1 MLMSVSRMKLAT
13 VVGPIRDF
21 DAVVLDCVVGHE
33 FHPESAVSVM
43 RKLKGLSPFET
54 ANPYLDNLRR
64 VERLMS
70 LLGITPPRKEAAAA
84 PFDAEKAEAAI
95 TELEKRT
102 EALLA
107 EREDCAARAA
117 EDVQLFNQ
125 LQVLHDVNIPIED
138 LYNVTYMKFRFGRL
152 PRDIFTHFYP
162 VIKDRPD
169 VFFFTTDTQRD
180 YIYGM
185 YMMPREGADKVDALF
200 TSLQFD
206 RIRLSERLTGSS
218 EEAEQMIRTD
228 LEQHRRRLE
237 EIEKEMVKIAE
248 TERPLLDEAYR
259 FYRRVSGAFEIRR
272 YAAHT
277 DESFYLIGW
286 IPEKEF
292 KTFERAFSLWEDVNC
307 ILVEEDEQKT
317 MPEFMPP
324 TKLKNSPIFRPFE
337 PFVSMYGLPSYN
349 EIDPTPLVAL
359 TYPLIF
365 GVMFGDIGHAALL
378 LAAGLLLWKLKGM
391 WLGKVLCYCA
401 AGSAAFGF
409 AYGSVFGDE
418 HLLPGFKVLASSEA
432 IFSIL
437 SVTIYAGSALVALS
451 VVLNILNGIKQRDW
465 EKILFGPASL
475 TGIVMYAGI
484 VFAVLPFLGFGMSPF
499 PAPALMAMILLPA
512 LIVFFKEPITHLF
525 ERKPFKFEE
534 GFGGFFISSFF
545 ELFDVFLSFI
555 TNSISFL
562 RVGAY
567 AIAHASLME
576 VVFDM
581 AAAPDGSRNI
591 AVLIIGNLIVAG
603 LEAVLVAIQVLRL
616 EYYEIFGRFF
626 SGAGKAYKPL
636 GSEEA

>member
-1 MLMSVSRMKLAT
+1 MSVSRMKLAT
-13 VVGPIRDF
+13 VVGPMRDF
-21 DAVVLDCVVGHE
+21 DAVVLDCIVGHE

-43 RKLKGLSPFET
+43 KKLKGLYPFDT
-54 ANPYLDNLRR
+54 ANPYLDKLRR
-64 VERLMS
+64 TERLMS
-70 LLGITPPRKEAAAA
+70 LLGIAPLRKNSASL
-84 PFDAEKAEAAI
+84 PFDADKAEEDL
-95 TELEKRT
+95 TKLEGRIET
-102 EALLA
+102 LMA

-125 LQVLHDVNIPIED
+125 LQVLQDVNIPIED

-152 PRDIFTHFYP
+152 PRDIFNHFYP

-180 YIYGM
+180 YVYGM

-218 EEAEQMIRTD
+218 EEAEQMIRSD
-228 LEQHRRRLE
+228 LEQRRVRMD
-237 EIEKEMVKIAE
+237 EIGKELVSIAE
-248 TERPLLDEAYR
+248 AERGMLDAAYH
-259 FYRRVSGAFEIRR
+259 FYKRVSGAFEIRR

-292 KTFERAFSLWEDVNC
+292 KTFEQTFGRWEEVNC
-307 ILVEEDEQKT
+307 ILVEEDEQEA
-317 MPEFMPP
+317 MPEFTPP
-324 TKLKNSPIFRPFE
+324 TKLKNSPVFRPFE
-337 PFVSMYGLPSYN
+337 PFVSMYGLPAYN

-365 GVMFGDIGHAALL
+365 GVMFGDIGHAVLLL
-378 LAAGLLLWKLKGM
+378 LAGILLWKLKGM

-401 AGSAAFGF
+401 AGSAAFGLV
-409 AYGSVFGDE
+409 YGSVFGDE
-418 HLLPGFKVLASSEA
+418 HLLPGFKVLESSEA

-437 SVTIYAGSALVALS
+437 SVTIYAGSVLVALS
-451 VVLNILNGIKQRDW
+451 VVLNILNGIKQRNW
-465 EKILFGPASL
+465 EKVLFGPASL
-475 TGIVMYAGI
+475 IGLIMYTGV
-484 VFAVLPFLGFGMSPF
+484 VFAVLPFLGFGTSPF
-499 PAPALMAMILLPA
+499 PFPVLAAMILVPTV
-512 LIVFFKEPITHLF
+512 IVFFKEPITHLF
-525 ERKPFKFEE
+525 EKKPVRFEE

-576 VVFDM
+576 VVFNM
-581 AAAPDGSRNI
+581 ATAPDGSRNI
-591 AVLIIGNLIVAG
+591 FVLIIGNLIVAG

-636 GSEEA
+636 GSE

>member
-1 MLMSVSRMKLAT
+1 MSVSRMKLAT
-13 VVGPIRDF
+13 VVGPLRDF

-43 RKLKGLSPFET
+43 RKLKGLSPFDT
-54 ANPYLDNLRR
+54 SNQYLDNLRR

-70 LLGITPPRKEAAAA
+70 LLGIKPSRKTAPDE
-84 PFDAEKAEAAI
+84 PFDAERAGEALAGLEARIEALMKEREEAAA
-95 TELEKRT
+95 RSD
-102 EALLA
+102 
-107 EREDCAARAA
+107 EDA
-117 EDVQLFNQ
+117 QLFNQ
-125 LQVLHDVNIPIED
+125 LKVLRDVNMPIEE

-152 PRDIFTHFYP
+152 PRDIFNHFYP
-162 VIKDRPD
+162 VIKDRHD

-180 YIYGM
+180 YVYGM
-185 YMMPREGADKVDALF
+185 YMVPREGADKVDALF

-218 EEAEQMIRTD
+218 EEAEHTVRSD
-228 LEQHRRRLE
+228 LEQCKRRIE
-237 EIEKEMVKIAE
+237 EIGKELTAIAD
-248 TERPLLDEAYR
+248 TERGALEAAYR

-272 YAAHT
+272 FAAHT
-277 DESFYLIGW
+277 EESFYLIGW

-292 KTFERAFSLWEDVNC
+292 STFEKVFSRWEEVNF
-307 ILVEEDEQKT
+307 ILVEEEEQAA
-317 MPEFMPP
+317 MPEFTPP
-324 TKLKNSPIFRPFE
+324 TKLKNSPLFRPFE
-337 PFVSMYGLPSYN
+337 PFVEMYGLPSYN

-365 GVMFGDIGHAALL
+365 GVMFGDIGHAVLL
-378 LAAGLLLWKLKGM
+378 LLAGLLLWQLKGM

-401 AGSAAFGF
+401 AGSAVFGF
-409 AYGSVFGDE
+409 VYGSVFGDE
-418 HLLPGFKVLASSEA
+418 HLLPGFKVLESSEA

-437 SVTIYAGSALVALS
+437 SVTIYAGSVLVALS
-451 VVLNILNGIKQRDW
+451 VILNILNGVRQRDW
-465 EKILFGPASL
+465 EKVFFGPASV
-475 TGIVMYAGI
+475 TGIVMYTGV
-484 VFAVLPFLGFGMSPF
+484 VFAVLPFLGFGTSPF
-499 PAPALMAMILLPA
+499 PAPVLAGMILVPA

-525 ERKPFKFEE
+525 ERKPFRFEE

-576 VVFDM
+576 VVFNM
-581 AAAPDGSRNI
+581 AAAPDGSRSI
-591 AVLIIGNLIVAG
+591 VVLIAGNLIVAG

-626 SGAGKAYKPL
+626 SGAGKSYRPL
-636 GSEEA
+636 GSEDP